1 MELNPKIGLPK
12 KIPKT
17 KFVNDIFLNQISEMS
32 LQDNSTQTNEPP
44 RLIIPDPNPPI
55 FHSILLKK
63 QHNNTTV
70 FTIKNPPNQP
80 LYDNQKY
87 FLIDFNRPLNL
98 IKMQIG
104 YFLKN
109 EGSYPR
115 NEPVKQ
121 HLVSSLPYIY
131 RQIDEFHKNKNVEE

>member
-1 MELNPKIGLPK
+1 MAHNLKIGFPTN
-12 KIPKT
+12 IPKT
-17 KFVNDIFLNQISEMS
+17 KFVNNIFLNQISEMS
-32 LQDNSTQTNEPP
+32 LQDNSTQTNEPLRP
-44 RLIIPDPNPPI
+44 RSPDPNPPI
-55 FHSILLKK
+55 FSSILLKK

-80 LYDNQKY
+80 FSDNQKY

-109 EGSYPR
+109 EGSYQR

-121 HLVSSLPYIY
+121 LLVLSLPYIY
-131 RQIDEFHKNKNVEE
+131 RQINEFKQNEKVEE